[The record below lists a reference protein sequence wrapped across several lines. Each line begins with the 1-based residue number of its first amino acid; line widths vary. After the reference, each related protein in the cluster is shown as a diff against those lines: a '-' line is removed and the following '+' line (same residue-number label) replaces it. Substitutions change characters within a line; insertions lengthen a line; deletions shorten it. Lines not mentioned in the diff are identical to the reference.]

1 MHVSSVTIVTQKMF
15 GYCGRLTAVSLF
27 VNRSAMFVPPKTL
40 LLLISLNGYPSSSHT
55 IQLFATYQSSIISP
69 LRECG
74 TAGALVL
81 YSVNIHFSPLRE
93 CGTAGALVLY
103 PFNIHF
109 SPLRECG
116 TAGALVLYPFNIHFS
131 PLRECGRQVFS
142 VTQSWPGIL
151 KLLLIFSFVI
161 SYFPYFKLVTLKTL
175 VISVTP

>member
-1 MHVSSVTIVTQKMF
+1 MF

-131 PLRECGRQVFS
+131 PLRECGSKCSVSRNRGRVFWS
-142 VTQSWPGIL
+142 CSLSFHLLYRISHIL
-151 KLLLIFSFVI
+151 NL
-161 SYFPYFKLVTLKTL
+161 
-175 VISVTP
+175 